1 MPKDKLV
8 VKERK
13 LGREKSWGLAHVEHK
28 LIELDPRQSGKRY
41 LRTLC
46 HEHFHILFPE
56 MSETEVDKKSSKLAN
71 LLWKHNYRKVI
82 NK

>member
-1 MPKDKLV
+1 MSKVKV
-8 VKERK
+8 VERK
-13 LGREKSWGLAHVEHK
+13 LGREKAYGQAHQADK
-28 LIELDPRQSGKRY
+28 IIEIDPRQAGKRY
-41 LRTLC
+41 LRTMI

-56 MSETEVDKKSSKLAN
+56 MSETEVDKKSASLAN